1 MYQKITIVGNLGRD
15 PEMKYLPDGKA
26 VTRFSVATSNY
37 KNETAWFRVS
47 VFGRSAEA
55 CHQYLAKGSKV
66 LVDGELTYDAD
77 TGGPKVFDRKD
88 GTAGA
93 TFEVVARDVKFLSG
107 GNSSGGY
114 QAPAQQSQAAQQ
126 EDDIPF

>member
-1 MYQKITIVGNLGRD
+1 MYQKITLVGNLGRD

-26 VTRFSVATSNY
+26 VTNFSMATTNY
-37 KNETAWFRVS
+37 KKETAWFRVS

-55 CHQYLAKGSKV
+55 CNQYLAKGSKV

-77 TGGPKVFDRKD
+77 TGGPKVFSRQD

-93 TFEVVARDVKFLSG
+93 SFEVVARDVKFLSG
-107 GNSSGGY
+107 GNSDGGH
-114 QAPAQQSQAAQQ
+114 QAPAQSQTAQQ

>member
-1 MYQKITIVGNLGRD
+1 MYQKITLVGNLGRD

-26 VTRFSVATSNY
+26 VTRFSVATANY

-77 TGGPKVFDRKD
+77 TGGPKVFARKD

-93 TFEVVARDVKFLSG
+93 SFEVVARDVKFLSG
-107 GNSSGGY
+107 GNSDGGH